1 MAHLVPLR
9 YLASYDQMK
18 DQMKE
23 AHRDACMCEFTAFSV
38 PEGVAQCGDM
48 FLIPPQSPLI
58 QKKKAQELLYHILFF
73 LFYTI
78 SDSHPFKNLPHRGSQ
93 PSEFQGFFLN
103 NHS

>member
-58 QKKKAQELLYHILFF
+58 QKKKHKSSFIIFSSFCFTQFLIPIPLRICPIEEASHRNSRVFF
-73 LFYTI
+73 
-78 SDSHPFKNLPHRGSQ
+78 K
-93 PSEFQGFFLN
+93 
-103 NHS
+103 